1 MFCVFELFA
10 ACSGFT
16 GVLIVVAHPFS
27 NKVMSTLR
35 HFGNLCVLYQV
46 AVHQWHG
53 GQKRHDI
60 LLSSVIKLARV

>member
-1 MFCVFELFA
+1 MFYVFKLLA

-16 GVLIVVAHPFS
+16 GVLMVVAHPFS

-46 AVHQWHG
+46 AVH
-53 GQKRHDI
+53 
-60 LLSSVIKLARV
+60 